1 MNYVIMCVVFA
12 RSIAMEK
19 KALITIKNNDSKTSY
34 KVKVLLNDNTYRY
47 REDTVNN
54 TLVEFD
60 SSNNVLKREDD
71 NLSMD
76 YLFIN
81 DKETIGKI
89 YIKDLNKYIDVV
101 IKTSKIEKN
110 ENKILIE
117 YTILDDL
124 YKYSIEME

>member
-1 MNYVIMCVVFA
+1 
-12 RSIAMEK
+12 MEK
-19 KALITIKNNDSKTSY
+19 NALITIKNNDSKTSY

-71 NLSMD
+71 NLSME

-124 YKYSIEME
+124 YKYSIEMEW

>member
-1 MNYVIMCVVFA
+1 
-12 RSIAMEK
+12 MEK
-19 KALITIKNNDSKTSY
+19 NALITIKNNDSKTSY

-60 SSNNVLKREDD
+60 SSNNILKREDD
-71 NLSMD
+71 NLSME

-117 YTILDDL
+117 YTISDDL
-124 YKYSIEME
+124 YNMIIDVLKKEYINIV